1 MFRRKQPQW
10 LLADSQVHQHHST
23 FNIHCHRALLTHQ
36 FQLHLAFFAQSPL
49 LSIAFFKV
57 DRLPVPTVTQSTSD
71 LSTFFSSTQS
81 GCAAAVPANSSSG
94 MRCGERNPMKFV
106 PLKWKL
112 GFWLWRYLRTRHL
125 RGVLCWKPI
134 LCASCN
140 VSNSRS
146 MVWLNCE
153 FTFKT
158 GS

>member
-1 MFRRKQPQW
+1 MTACGFPSPPTPLNFQYSLP
-10 LLADSQVHQHHST
+10 SSST
-23 FNIHCHRALLTHQ
+23 YSSVSTSPRI
-36 FQLHLAFFAQSPL
+36 FAQSPL

-81 GCAAAVPANSSSG
+81 GWAAAVPANSSSG

-140 VSNSRS
+140 VSNSLS

-153 FTFKT
+153 FTLT